1 MKKQVSLPGSEDNDD
16 GWAVTE
22 MAKRLEIRKE
32 KEKLLLVISDGEP
45 DNSVEHSGLQYEL
58 DSVIENI
65 IKGGKIKIVGLG
77 LGRSGVSAVKQ
88 FYPKHLLANSA
99 EEMIDEIGA
108 LLLEVIKG

>member
-1 MKKQVSLPGSEDNDD
+1 MKGQVDLSGSEDNDD

-22 MAKRLEIRKE
+22 TSKRLKVRKE

-45 DNSVEHSGLQYEL
+45 DNSSGHDGPEYEL
-58 DSVIENI
+58 GTVVEKI
-65 IKGGKIKIVGLG
+65 IKDGEIKIVGLG
-77 LGRSGVSAVKQ
+77 LGSSGVSAVKQ

-99 EEMIDEIGA
+99 EEMIERIGD